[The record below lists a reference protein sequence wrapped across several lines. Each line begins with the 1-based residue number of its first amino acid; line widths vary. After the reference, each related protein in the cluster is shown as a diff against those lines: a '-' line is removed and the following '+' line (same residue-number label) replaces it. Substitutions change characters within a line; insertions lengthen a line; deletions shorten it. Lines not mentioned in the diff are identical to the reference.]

1 MAHIQA
7 SGLRIIDVR
16 YNGSAASIHIEDAEN
31 TTIVLPLN
39 LWAIGSLLRQ
49 LNSLADLM
57 ETHEDKKLAN
67 R

>member
-7 SGLRIIDVR
+7 AGLRIIDVR
-16 YNGSAASIHIEDAEN
+16 YNGSVASLHIEDAEN
-31 TTIVLPLN
+31 TTFTMPLN
-39 LWAIGSLLRQ
+39 LWTIGTLLRQ

-57 ETHEDKKLAN
+57 ESREGAELLK